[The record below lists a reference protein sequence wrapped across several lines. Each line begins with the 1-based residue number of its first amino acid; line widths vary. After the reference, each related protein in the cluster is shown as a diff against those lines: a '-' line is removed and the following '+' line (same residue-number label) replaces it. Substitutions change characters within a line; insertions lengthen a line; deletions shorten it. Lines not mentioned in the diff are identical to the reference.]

1 MLARKIEGSV
11 NRLRE
16 LAGKIPEEQWE
27 IARRVVAVLDECAE
41 IARNLEAATLSITK
55 PAPTA
60 ARQ

>member
-16 LAGKIPEEQWE
+16 LAGRIPEEQWE

-41 IARNLEAATLSITK
+41 IARNLEAATLPITK